1 MVDELGARHE
11 LETPGELHP
20 VVPGDEIADG
30 TPLASPVGG
39 PPSPVPPSW
48 SPVEAG
54 SGQPEAPVAVGAV
67 AREVQAAAQAA
78 AEVAPIEVPTD
89 MPYLIVDQLRIGV
102 PRAAGE
108 LRIVDEVNVALD
120 AGRSLGIVGESGSG
134 KTMLCRSF
142 IGTLPRYGVAITGG
156 RLMIAGLDMTRA
168 TEQDWRRIRGRAI
181 GYVPQSS
188 LAGLNPVLT
197 VETQLLEALHI
208 GQRSLSGSQAR
219 AEARRLLDLV
229 RIPRAAQVLNE
240 RSHQLSGGMKQR
252 VMIAAALAL
261 TPPLLVLDEPTTAL
275 DVTVQYEILLLIRAL
290 REELKMGLILVS
302 HDLAVVE
309 FLCERIMT
317 MYAGASVEIGPAAGM
332 RSRPRHPYTDALLH
346 SRLGLAER
354 GVDLVAIPGESPGVG
369 SWPEGCR
376 FWPRCPHAIEACKA
390 GPQPPLRLV
399 DGHLTA
405 CIRAEDVT

>member
-1 MVDELGARHE
+1 MADETTNDLSA
-11 LETPGELHP
+11 
-20 VVPGDEIADG
+20 VVPGDGIADG
-30 TPLASPVGG
+30 IPIAEPVGG
-39 PPSPVPPSW
+39 PPSPVPPPGT
-48 SPVEAG
+48 PVVAG
-54 SGQPEAPVAVGAV
+54 SGQPERSLSGAV
-67 AREVQAAAQAA
+67 AVAEPETAA
-78 AEVAPIEVPTD
+78 VAVPAG
-89 MPYLIVDQLRIGV
+89 MPYLVVDALRIGV
-102 PRAAGE
+102 PRPGSAV
-108 LRIVDEVNVALD
+108 LPIVDEVNVTLE
-120 AGRSLGIVGESGSG
+120 AGATLGIVGESGSG

-156 RLMIAGLDMTRA
+156 RLLIAGGDMTHA
-168 TEQDWRRIRGRAI
+168 TENDWRRIRGRAI

-208 GQRSLSGSQAR
+208 GQRALTRQQAR

-229 RIPRAAQVLNE
+229 RIPRAGSVLNE

-261 TPPLLVLDEPTTAL
+261 APPLLVLDEPTTAL
-275 DVTVQYEILLLIRAL
+275 DVTVQYEILLLIRSL
-290 REELKMGLILVS
+290 REELKMGVVLVS

-332 RSRPRHPYTDALLH
+332 RRRPRHPYTTALLY
-346 SRLGLAER
+346 SRLGMAER
-354 GVDLVAIPGESPGVG
+354 GKALVAIPGESPAVG

-376 FWPRCPHAIEACKA
+376 FWPRCPHAIDACRA
-390 GPQPPLRLV
+390 GLQPPLRPV
-399 DGHLTA
+399 EGHLTA
-405 CIRAEDVT
+405 CIRAEEVT

>member
-1 MVDELGARHE
+1 MAEHVAS
-11 LETPGELHP
+11 ET
-20 VVPGDEIADG
+20 
-30 TPLASPVGG
+30 LAPE
-39 PPSPVPPSW
+39 SPVP
-48 SPVEAG
+48 AG
-54 SGQPEAPVAVGAV
+54 ADLIAAPDPELAPVIIAKG
-67 AREVQAAAQAA
+67 E
-78 AEVAPIEVPTD
+78 
-89 MPYLIVDQLRIGV
+89 PYLVVDELRIGV
-102 PRAAGE
+102 PRPSGE
-108 LRIVDEVNVALD
+108 LRIVDAANFTLD
-120 AGRSLGIVGESGSG
+120 PGRSLGIVGESGSG

-142 IGTLPRYGVAITGG
+142 IGTLPRYGVTITGG
-156 RLMIAGLDMTRA
+156 RLVIAGGDMTNA
-168 TEQDWRRIRGRAI
+168 TEHDWRRIRGRAI

-208 GQRSLSGSQAR
+208 GQRALSQTQAR

-229 RIPRAAQVLNE
+229 KIPRAASVLNE

-261 TPPLLVLDEPTTAL
+261 APPLLVLDEPTTAL
-275 DVTVQYEILLLIRAL
+275 DVTVQYEILLLIRQL

-317 MYAGASVEIGPAAGM
+317 MYAGASVEIGPSVGM
-332 RSRPRHPYTDALLH
+332 RSRPRHPYTGALLH
-346 SRLGLAER
+346 SRLGMAEP
-354 GVDLVAIPGESPGVG
+354 GVDLVAIPGESPAVG

-376 FWPRCPHAIEACKA
+376 FWPRCSFAIEACKL

-405 CIRAEDVT
+405 CIRAEEVT